1 MQINIYTDGGC
12 SGNPG
17 PGGWAF
23 VILSGGSV
31 TIEKNGGDP
40 NTTNNRMELTAV
52 IRALETLPMI
62 TDTGTG
68 DNGSGGPIDGITVFT
83 DSQYVQK
90 GISEWIAGW
99 KRKGWVRP
107 TKQPVKNVDLWK
119 QLDELAVTL
128 AAAYPLKWKWVKG
141 HVGNPLNE
149 RCDALA
155 QEAVHAIQ
163 AGGTA

>member
-23 VILSGGSV
+23 VILSGGGA
-31 TIEKNGGDP
+31 TLEKNGGDP

-52 IRALETLPMI
+52 IRALETLPSI
-62 TDTGTG
+62 ARN
-68 DNGSGGPIDGITVFT
+68 NGGGGPIDGVTVFT

-90 GISEWIAGW
+90 GISEWIANW
-99 KRKGWVRP
+99 KRKGWVTSAR
-107 TKQPVKNVDLWK
+107 QPVKNADLWK
-119 QLDELAVTL
+119 ELDALAATV
-128 AAAYPLKWKWVKG
+128 AAAYPLTWEWVRG
-141 HVGNPLNE
+141 HAGDPLNE

-155 QEAVHAIQ
+155 QDAIRAIQ
-163 AGGTA
+163 AGRTA